1 MNVANR
7 KLFTNRD
14 ARAKLS
20 SMGGIM
26 ASSPELLGEVQK
38 FKTGTRNG
46 EVVEANSMLS
56 RILNP
61 YLTPKQRNN
70 FIGRAIAGEY
80 GLEVQKDTMNSALA
94 GTFGENV
101 RAKAE
106 SLKPILSGYGLG
118 SESEDGLGSIDITEA
133 FDNLEV
139 DQAPELLQ
147 GVTPP
152 FVQETSPVLSQP
164 SVQPN
169 TFSSESMINEQAPR
183 STGPEFSPLA
193 RLAPRL
199 FGDVVPSGMPLV
211 EGPGPAPAFPM
222 NTAADSTDPLG
233 VLTNPRTGDP
243 MTLLPPGERS
253 PQALAPRSGLR
264 TLLDKAPKG
273 SGLRTLLD
281 RFTPE
286 QDPRVA
292 TESPGFLD
300 SDAGQEIS
308 PEVAQELKMLEDL
321 RAAQSINAP
330 QGTLEGLKTVG
341 ADLLEVGNI
350 AMGFPMYVGGQAVAG
365 AADAAGYLGGGGNF
379 SRAMFG
385 FSDDMQ
391 DKTNELFLPE
401 GTPGGVPRL
410 YSPDPDSAYSQRLN
424 PLTMDALN
432 QLSSEELAAQRAL
445 IRAESE
451 AAIENADASV
461 FSEGAPTELTP
472 AGRAQR
478 AADSVTRMSE
488 QGMPKG
494 LSPEAI
500 ERIQEQQAQETIDRE
515 LDAAGQRLVAGQP
528 IEAGPFV
535 PSEETVTEERTT
547 EGQTVNSAGQL
558 VDADGNY
565 VPIEENLEVMP
576 GDLIAA
582 SGGGQEEVVETDNS
596 ELAILAREN
605 ASENARV
612 RDAAGITRSLTE
624 EERTARLA
632 EAKEDRALRAADS
645 TTRMSEQ
652 GPNIVFDPTKIQEE
666 IEKGGSGSDSII
678 GGVTGTNQNLTP
690 KESVKAYQAIFKE
703 MMGIDDEDKE
713 KEKYHQMAM
722 IGFAIAAGQD
732 PNALSNVAGGLLE
745 GTKLA
750 RKDRKDKKALMSK
763 VNMAAFDAA
772 RQDTRDAAKYTQQ
785 LDLADATRKNRL
797 DDNFLRDFRVQ
808 KNAHLKS
815 MGDTKVLGKVSD
827 PQKMS
832 RDAAQ
837 LAFQDMYQMYGKD
850 SLLNSSLYATNKED
864 INMAIGAVDAG
875 QKYLIGS

>member
-38 FKTGTRNG
+38 FAKAG
-46 EVVEANSMLS
+46 EVKVPERYVIQIPGLIDGNEFLEITGADFQA
-56 RILNP
+56 IQKTNP
-61 YLTPKQRNN
+61 EL
-70 FIGRAIAGEY
+70 I
-80 GLEVQKDTMNSALA
+80 KDGKVTIV
-94 GTFGENV
+94 T
-101 RAKAE
+101 
-106 SLKPILSGYGLG
+106 
-118 SESEDGLGSIDITEA
+118 
-133 FDNLEV
+133 
-139 DQAPELLQ
+139 PELLSELNPAQ
-147 GVTPP
+147 IISTDN
-152 FVQETSPVLSQP
+152 P
-164 SVQPN
+164 SVQKMFADLGVALPQ
-169 TFSSESMINEQAPR
+169 EQAPV
-183 STGPEFSPLA
+183 SVGNVNQEISQSSFL
-193 RLAPRL
+193 
-199 FGDVVPSGMPLV
+199 
-211 EGPGPAPAFPM
+211 PM

-233 VLTNPRTGDP
+233 VLTNPRTDEP
-243 MTLLPPGERS
+243 MTLLPPQERS
-253 PQALAPRSGLR
+253 PQVLDSRSGIR
-264 TLLDKAPKG
+264 TLLDKIRG
-273 SGLRTLLD
+273 R
-281 RFTPE
+281 E
-286 QDPRVA
+286 DPQVA

-308 PEVAQELKMLEDL
+308 PEMAQELKVLEQVQD
-321 RAAQSINAP
+321 AGKI
-330 QGTLEGLKTVG
+330 G
-341 ADLLEVGNI
+341 
-350 AMGFPMYVGGQAVAG
+350 GFFKGR
-365 AADAAGYLGGGGNF
+365 AADAVDAVNMLGGMGVFGAGQVTAGISDAFGYLGGGGDF
-379 SRAMFG
+379 SKGAFNL
-385 FSDDMQ
+385 SDTIENATENYTIEDGRIM
-391 DKTNELFLPE
+391 
-401 GTPGGVPRL
+401 PRL
-410 YSPDPDSAYSQRLN
+410 YNPDPSGSLARARTFQV
-424 PLTMDALN
+424 PG
-432 QLSSEELAAQRAL
+432 QLSELDSEQLAAQRAQ
-445 IRAESE
+445 IQAESL
-451 AAIENADASV
+451 AALENADASV

-632 EAKEDRALRAADS
+632 EAKEERALRAADS
-645 TTRMSEQ
+645 TTKMSEQ
-652 GPNIVFDPTKIQEE
+652 GPNFVFDPTKIQEE
-666 IEKGGSGSDSII
+666 IDKGGSGSDSII
-678 GGVTGTNQNLTP
+678 GDLTGTNQNLTP

-703 MMGIDDEDKE
+703 IMGIDDEDKE

-722 IGFAIAAGQD
+722 IGFAVAAGKSD
-732 PNALSNVAGGLLE
+732 NALENVAVGLLE

-750 RKDRKDKKALMSK
+750 RKDRKDKKTLMSK

-785 LDLADATRKNRL
+785 LDLADTARRNRL
-797 DDNFLRDFRVQ
+797 DETFLKDFRVQ
-808 KNAHLKS
+808 KNAHLKL
-815 MGDTKVLGKVSD
+815 MGDTKIMGQVSD
-827 PQKMS
+827 PQQMS
-832 RDAAQ
+832 RDAAK

-850 SLLNSSLYATNKED
+850 SLLNSSLYATNKGD
-864 INMAIGAVDAG
+864 IDMAIGAVDAG
-875 QKYLIGS
+875 QKYLRS